1 MITVTYNLFIRVY
14 GFAIKLASL
23 WNPKAK
29 KWTAGRRKLFESL
42 SAALNN
48 LPKDNTGPV
57 IWMHCASLGEFEQGR
72 PVIEQ
77 LKAQHPESRIFIT
90 FFSPSGYEIRK
101 DYTGA
106 DIVCYLPLDTPS
118 NARRFIQY
126 IKPTL
131 VLWIRYELWLHYLK
145 ELKKANIPLLLLSAT
160 VYRSNLFYRPFRK
173 KLYQYFSHLFVQ
185 DQPSITQLDKEGLGE
200 NATLT
205 GDTRFDRVIKIASSF
220 QPIPEIEAF
229 CNNCKVVV
237 AGSTWMED
245 EEVLIHYVRVNP
257 LMRFII
263 APHEVDSE
271 NIKNVQREFPN
282 SILFSVWQSIYQTE
296 NVAYKTT
303 DEGSTINTLIIDN
316 IGMLS
321 KLYHYA
327 DVTYVGGGF
336 GDTGL
341 HNILEAAVYGK
352 PVFFGPIFHR
362 NYEAEKM
369 IEAGGAT
376 SIENAL
382 ELEKKLNNLVNDN
395 DLLKKSGESAK
406 EFIYSNAGATQRI
419 LNYIYKNRL
428 LTN

>member
-1 MITVTYNLFIRVY
+1 MITATYNLFIRVY
-14 GFAIKLASL
+14 SFAIKLASL

-29 KWTAGRRKLFESL
+29 KWTEGRKKFFERLKYS
-42 SAALNN
+42 LNN
-48 LPKDNTGPV
+48 LPNDNGGSV

-72 PVIEQ
+72 PVIEK
-77 LKAQHPESRIFIT
+77 LKAQHATARIFIT

-101 DYTGA
+101 DYAGA
-106 DIVCYLPLDTPS
+106 DLVCYLPLDTAA
-118 NARRFIQY
+118 NARRFIQH

-145 ELKKANIPLLLLSAT
+145 ELRKANIPLLLLSAT
-160 VYRSNLFYRPFRK
+160 VYRSNSFYRPFRK

-185 DQPSITQLDKEGLGE
+185 DQPSLTQLEKEGLAG
-200 NATLT
+200 NATLA
-205 GDTRFDRVIKIASSF
+205 GDTRFDRVIKIAESF
-220 QPIPEIEAF
+220 QPIPEVEAF
-229 CNNCKVVV
+229 CNSHKVVV

-245 EEVLIHYVRVNP
+245 EEVLIHYTRVNP

-271 NIKNVQREFPN
+271 NIKNVQKEFPN
-282 SILFSVWQSIYQTE
+282 SILFSAWRSQYQTE
-296 NVAYKTT
+296 NPANKAA
-303 DEGSTINTLIIDN
+303 DEGSIVNTLIIDN

-321 KLYHYA
+321 RLYHYA

-352 PVFFGPIFHR
+352 PVFFGPVFHR

-369 IEAGGAT
+369 IEAGGAF

-382 ELEKKLNNLVNDN
+382 ELEKELNNLMNDN
-395 DLLKKSGESAK
+395 NVLKKSGESARA
-406 EFIYSNAGATQRI
+406 FIYSNAGATQRI
-419 LNYIYKNRL
+419 LDYIYKKRL